1 MLEICRPPGSLPLS
15 TFSSPPLPRHPL
27 RHILTLSVRPSR
39 WRPLHG
45 SGRSLEIWEEG
56 RREKGREGRKKVVV
70 GMKVS
75 GVGGRENQG
84 KRRGGKIMK
93 NSKISSPPRT
103 EWCCCPPR
111 LPILEICKARGKDAP
126 FTLIPIDRCVPS
138 GFKVSFLLHQ
148 PAPISVFAGVGRGS
162 SQRQELGSW
171 PRSLEFCHRN
181 FPQPLRA
188 SGGPLCLSSRMPS
201 SGKPAARDQ
210 RGARAC
216 ETDRSLPRLRLPP
229 PPSASLPPSPPLP
242 SLSPPSS
249 GIQASSVSALVS
261 LEGAGQR
268 SHAMYL
274 KSNQA
279 DLSP

>member
-1 MLEICRPPGSLPLS
+1 MCVCVWG
-15 TFSSPPLPRHPL
+15 
-27 RHILTLSVRPSR
+27 
-39 WRPLHG
+39 G
-45 SGRSLEIWEEG
+45 GRIKENEEG
-56 RREKGREGRKKVVV
+56 K
-70 GMKVS
+70 
-75 GVGGRENQG
+75 
-84 KRRGGKIMK
+84 KIMK
-93 NSKISSPPRT
+93 NSKLPTPPRT
-103 EWCCCPPR
+103 AWCCRPPR
-111 LPILEICKARGKDAP
+111 LPIPEICKARGKDAP

-148 PAPISVFAGVGRGS
+148 SAPISVSAGVGRGS

-171 PRSLEFCHRN
+171 PRSLEIRHRN

-201 SGKPAARDQ
+201 SGKPATRDQ

-216 ETDRSLPRLRLPP
+216 ETDRSLPRLRSPP
-229 PPSASLPPSPPLP
+229 PPSASLPPSPSLP
-242 SLSPPSS
+242 SLPPPSS
-249 GIQASSVSALVS
+249 GIQASSVCALVS